1 MPHTIADGWLPN
13 RHQKLLLD
21 AALFPNQ
28 SIKKWE
34 EWLKEKNLEDIDEAS
49 YRLLPLI
56 WHRLHH
62 LKYEHPLM
70 MRLKGVYLHTW
81 AKNKRLFFHAESI
94 ISKLQDQSIPVLLI
108 KGPALLLIYQDFAL
122 RPMNDFD
129 FMVKQDQFELAIKVL
144 QENGWLNGKQK
155 NLSAIPFKLYHA
167 VNFTNEEKIAIDLHQ
182 ALVTEL
188 VGEKE
193 DASFWQ
199 LSKKVQLRGSI
210 EPYSLLEED
219 LFFQTCIHGLRWN
232 PVTSLR
238 WVLDACFILNSKKE
252 FDWDRVFKLSE
263 AYRLKIPIWK
273 ALSYLK
279 ENYLKDLDTTM
290 IQQFSSTREEEKR
303 EYHFYQSPR
312 RFKGKWGVIWTHAQ
326 KRRRFKKGFFCLI
339 KEIVNVFLKS
349 RNIQNT
355 KDFISFIRKKVFAFL
370 RS

>member
-1 MPHTIADGWLPN
+1 MSHTIVDGWLPN
-13 RHQKLLLD
+13 KHQKLLLD
-21 AALFPNQ
+21 AALIPNQ
-28 SIKKWE
+28 SIEKWE

-62 LKYEHPLM
+62 LKYQHPLM
-70 MRLKGVYLHTW
+70 SRLKGVYLHTW
-81 AKNKRLFFHAESI
+81 AKNKRLFYHGEGI
-94 ISKLQDQSIPVLLI
+94 IKKLQDKNIPVLLI
-108 KGPALLLIYQDFAL
+108 KGPALLLTYQDFAL

-129 FMVKQDQFELAIKVL
+129 LMVKRDQFELAIQVL
-144 QENGWLNGKQK
+144 QENGWSNGKQK
-155 NLSAIPFKLYHA
+155 NLSATSFKLYHA

-210 EPYSLLEED
+210 EPYLLSDED

-238 WVLDACFILNSKKE
+238 WVLDACTILNSKKK
-252 FDWDRVFKLSE
+252 FDWERVLKLCES
-263 AYRLKIPIWK
+263 YRLKIPVWK
-273 ALSYLK
+273 ALFYLK
-279 ENYLKDLDTTM
+279 ENYIKDLDTTI
-290 IQQFSSTREEEKR
+290 IQQFSSTTEEEER
-303 EYHFYQSPR
+303 EYRFYQNPR
-312 RFKGKWGVIWTHAQ
+312 GLEGKWGVIWTHAL
-326 KRRRFKKGFFCLI
+326 KRRRFKKGFFSLA

-349 RNIQNT
+349 RNIQNS
-355 KDFISFIRKKVFAFL
+355 KEFISFIRKKFFVIL